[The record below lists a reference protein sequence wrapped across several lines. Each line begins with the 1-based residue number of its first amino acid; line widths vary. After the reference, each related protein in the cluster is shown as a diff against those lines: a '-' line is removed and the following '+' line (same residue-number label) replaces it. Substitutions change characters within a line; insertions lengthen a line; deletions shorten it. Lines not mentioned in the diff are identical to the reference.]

1 MEYQRSKIP
10 LIKITLSFPN
20 PIRVNVAIAVAES
33 TVVLLL
39 LNSKARAF
47 PISTTPFT
55 IASAVSSINTVVK
68 SS

>member
-47 PISTTPFT
+47 PIS
-55 IASAVSSINTVVK
+55 SINTVVK
-68 SS
+68 